1 MCISNYPLRKADST
15 YEFPLRC
22 GFLNE
27 TYSPIT
33 DETAVSVASEVSIAD
48 LQEQGLWP
56 LIQLVVRTVLAEGA
70 QFTKDVYLAGTGLG
84 GSHAALVSMWLKRP
98 GEICWIMLENVF
110 VYPGKPVLI
119 VFVANQLLAYPP
131 PIVAVLAFKCTGK
144 VQICKEERGQVLCH
158 LFGRGAWLSVH
169 CPRQVQQRLIS
180 VRDP

>member
-1 MCISNYPLRKADST
+1 MYLGSRALNGLCRAPNGYEIMLQDHSRSTLLHLYPLRKADST

-48 LQEQGLWP
+48 LQSQGLWP

-84 GSHAALVSMWLKRP
+84 GSHAALVSMWLKTP
-98 GEICWIMLENVF
+98 GGICWKTCL
-110 VYPGKPVLI
+110 
-119 VFVANQLLAYPP
+119 
-131 PIVAVLAFKCTGK
+131 
-144 VQICKEERGQVLCH
+144 
-158 LFGRGAWLSVH
+158 
-169 CPRQVQQRLIS
+169 
-180 VRDP
+180 

>member
-1 MCISNYPLRKADST
+1 MGYEWGLCRAPNGYEMMLKGSFKVNACAFQTLVHFYPLRKADAT

-84 GSHAALVSMWLKRP
+84 GSHAALVSMWLKTP
-98 GEICWIMLENVF
+98 GEICWKTCWYI
-110 VYPGKPVLI
+110 
-119 VFVANQLLAYPP
+119 LA
-131 PIVAVLAFKCTGK
+131 G
-144 VQICKEERGQVLCH
+144 
-158 LFGRGAWLSVH
+158 LF
-169 CPRQVQQRLIS
+169 
-180 VRDP
+180 